1 MSEGD
6 LLADRKRLKRNLGAW
21 RGLAVLALIVAGVL
35 VAQEYGPA
43 AKKTPGTGLPGKGY
57 IAELK
62 IESIITDD
70 AELIEMIEEVAED
83 TDAKALIVTLDSP
96 GGTTFGG
103 EELYLQLKKV
113 AKEKPVVGVMRTLC
127 ASACYMA
134 SLGTDHVIARN
145 STITGSI
152 GVLLESVEISKLAEK
167 LGINPITITSS
178 KYKDV
183 PSLTRPMTEEERDL
197 LHRSVM
203 EAYDQ
208 FVGMVAER
216 RGLSLDRVRELADGR
231 VYSGREALPLELIDG
246 IGGIDEA
253 KQWLVAEKKLDANLE
268 IELIEPKPE
277 YPSLFS
283 RLSQWTGIE
292 IFGKRAIGLDGL
304 ISIWQH
310 SPVQ

>member
-1 MSEGD
+1 MNNNSD
-6 LLADRKRLKRNLGAW
+6 LLTDRKRLKRDLGTW
-21 RGLAVLALIVAGVL
+21 RGLAILALVAALVL
-35 VAQEYGPA
+35 VAQQYAGP
-43 AKKTPGTGLPGKGY
+43 KGKSTPALTSKGY
-57 IAELK
+57 IAQINVEN
-62 IESIITDD
+62 IITDD
-70 AELIEMIEEVAED
+70 PEFTALIEEVAD
-83 TDAKALIVTLDSP
+83 DKNAKALIVWLNSP

-113 AKEKPVVGVMRTLC
+113 SAKKPVVGVMRTLC

-134 SLGTDHVIARN
+134 SLGADHVIARN
-145 STITGSI
+145 STLTGSI

-167 LGINPITITSS
+167 LGINPITIASS

-183 PSLTRPMTEEERDL
+183 PSLTRPMSEDEREL
-197 LHRSVM
+197 LRGSVM

-208 FVGMVAER
+208 FVGMVAAR
-216 RGLSLDRVRELADGR
+216 RGMSVERVRELADGR
-231 VYSGREALPLELIDG
+231 VYSGREALPVNLIDG

-253 KQWLVAEKKLDANLE
+253 KQWLVSEKKLSNDLE

-292 IFGKRAIGLDGL
+292 IFGNRAIGLDGL

>member
-6 LLADRKRLKRNLGAW
+6 LLADRKRLKRGLGTW
-21 RGLAVLALIVAGVL
+21 RGLAILALVVAGVL
-35 VAQEYGPA
+35 VAQQYGPA
-43 AKKTPGTGLPGKGY
+43 SAKKPGGMPGKGY
-57 IAELK
+57 IAE
-62 IESIITDD
+62 IHIDGIITDD
-70 AELIEMIEEVAED
+70 AERDELIKEILED
-83 TDAKALIVTLDSP
+83 DDAKALIVAFDSP

-113 AKEKPVVGVMRTLC
+113 AQKKPVVGVMRTLC

-145 STITGSI
+145 STLTGSI
-152 GVLLESVEISKLAEK
+152 GVLLESVEVSELANK
-167 LGINPITITSS
+167 LGINPITITSG

-183 PSLTRPMTEEERDL
+183 PSLTRPITDEEREL
-197 LHRSVM
+197 LHGSVM

-208 FVGMVAER
+208 FVGMVAAR
-216 RGLSLDRVRELADGR
+216 RGLSPERVRELADGR
-231 VYSGREALPLELIDG
+231 VYSGREAVPVALIDG
-246 IGGIDEA
+246 IGGTDEA
-253 KQWLVAEKKLDANLE
+253 REWLVAQKKLDKGLE
-268 IELIEPKPE
+268 IELIEPKPKYE
-277 YPSLFS
+277 SLFG